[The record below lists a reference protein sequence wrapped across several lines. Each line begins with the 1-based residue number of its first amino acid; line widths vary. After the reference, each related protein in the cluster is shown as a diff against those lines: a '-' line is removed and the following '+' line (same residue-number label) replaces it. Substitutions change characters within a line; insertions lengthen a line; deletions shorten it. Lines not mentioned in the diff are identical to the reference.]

1 MRKTIILFVM
11 LAIMALSVS
20 AYARS
25 DGGLEATAVMKDT
38 AGNDIGLARF
48 TEDDKGVVH
57 VDVNVKGL
65 SPGKHGIHI
74 HEKGTCS
81 PTFTAAGAHYNPM
94 GKKHGLSNPEGA
106 HAGDMP
112 ELLVNDAGEGHLS
125 ATTSLVTLSP
135 GNTTLFD
142 NDGSAL
148 VIHAGPDDQMTDPT
162 GGSGDRIAC
171 GVIERDRA

>member
-1 MRKTIILFVM
+1 
-11 LAIMALSVS
+11 
-20 AYARS
+20 
-25 DGGLEATAVMKDT
+25 
-38 AGNDIGLARF
+38 
-48 TEDDKGVVH
+48 
-57 VDVNVKGL
+57 
-65 SPGKHGIHI
+65 
-74 HEKGTCS
+74 
-81 PTFTAAGAHYNPM
+81 M

-148 VIHAGPDDQMTDPT
+148 VIHTGPDDQMTDPT

-171 GVIERDRA
+171 GVIERGRA